1 MKYDFDEIVPRR
13 GTHSVKWELDS
24 DPDIL
29 PMWVADMDFR
39 TAPPVVEALRRRV
52 EHGIFGY
59 AQAPQAYYDAVVKW
73 FERRHG
79 WHTEPEWI
87 LHTTGVIPAL
97 SAILK
102 ALTQPGDKILVQ
114 TPVYNHFFISIRN
127 SGCRTAENDLTYRGG
142 AYTID
147 FADLERK
154 AADPEVKAMLLCN
167 PHNPAGRVWSPEELR
182 RIGEIC
188 LRNGIFVVA
197 DEIHCEL
204 VMPGFRYTPFASLG
218 EEFLHNSVT
227 CCSPSKAF
235 NLAGLQVAN
244 IIAAGE
250 TVRAKIEKALRINET
265 GEIGPLAID
274 ALIAAYDRGAE
285 WLDALNEY
293 LHANYLFLREYFA
306 QHLPQYPVLPLEGT
320 YLVGG
325 LPGRGTGVGRTGGTS
340 ARRGQTAR
348 QFGHDVRCGG
358 RRLHPAEYRLPAHA
372 ARRRTR
378 TAAEGARIAEIAKR
392 RYGDIC
398 DDNRQRVK
406 TCHSRR
412 VSLPKLKTERLW
424 DGQEKT
430 STTSISKTCADSR
443 CLSQVTPMY

>member
-320 YLVGG
+320 YLVWADCRAAG
-325 LPGRGTGVGRTGGTS
+325 LASDELAERLLAEGRLR
-340 ARRGQTAR
+340 
-348 QFGHDVRCGG
+348 DVRCGG

>member
-188 LRNGIFVVA
+188 LRNGVFVVA

-306 QHLPQYPVLPLEGT
+306 QHLPHCPVLPLEGT
-320 YLVGG
+320 YLVWADCRAAG
-325 LPGRGTGVGRTGGTS
+325 LASDELAERLLAEGRLRVNSGTMYGYFKDL
-340 ARRGQTAR
+340 RGQQMSFAGYANVLR
-348 QFGHDVRCGG
+348 HIFWNLMDGHSMVRESEKCNYTIEAWG
-358 RRLHPAEYRLPAHA
+358 RRCYLVQTNRETKAIDRY
-372 ARRRTR
+372 
-378 TAAEGARIAEIAKR
+378 EILNCTYEQLRGK
-392 RYGDIC
+392 
-398 DDNRQRVK
+398 
-406 TCHSRR
+406 
-412 VSLPKLKTERLW
+412 
-424 DGQEKT
+424 
-430 STTSISKTCADSR
+430 ISKRHEAEEVPAR
-443 CLSQVTPMY
+443 

>member
-188 LRNGIFVVA
+188 LRNGVFVVA

-285 WLDALNEY
+285 WLDAQLTQRTANMTIMVDKSEHALRGMVAQGTGDSGDRSQRRPDTLDR
-293 LHANYLFLREYFA
+293 LHQR
-306 QHLPQYPVLPLEGT
+306 H
-320 YLVGG
+320 VGE
-325 LPGRGTGVGRTGGTS
+325 GRGGKRETEDAEPRHAVGFDPD
-340 ARRGQTAR
+340 AAR
-348 QFGHDVRCGG
+348 QQ
-358 RRLHPAEYRLPAHA
+358 
-372 ARRRTR
+372 
-378 TAAEGARIAEIAKR
+378 AAEDKI
-392 RYGDIC
+392 
-398 DDNRQRVK
+398 
-406 TCHSRR
+406 
-412 VSLPKLKTERLW
+412 ERPP
-424 DGQEKT
+424 
-430 STTSISKTCADSR
+430 A
-443 CLSQVTPMY
+443 P

>member
-79 WHTEPEWI
+79 WRTEPEWI

-182 RIGEIC
+182 RIG
-188 LRNGIFVVA
+188 
-197 DEIHCEL
+197 
-204 VMPGFRYTPFASLG
+204 
-218 EEFLHNSVT
+218 
-227 CCSPSKAF
+227 
-235 NLAGLQVAN
+235 
-244 IIAAGE
+244 
-250 TVRAKIEKALRINET
+250 
-265 GEIGPLAID
+265 
-274 ALIAAYDRGAE
+274 
-285 WLDALNEY
+285 
-293 LHANYLFLREYFA
+293 
-306 QHLPQYPVLPLEGT
+306 
-320 YLVGG
+320 
-325 LPGRGTGVGRTGGTS
+325 
-340 ARRGQTAR
+340 
-348 QFGHDVRCGG
+348 
-358 RRLHPAEYRLPAHA
+358 
-372 ARRRTR
+372 
-378 TAAEGARIAEIAKR
+378 
-392 RYGDIC
+392 
-398 DDNRQRVK
+398 
-406 TCHSRR
+406 
-412 VSLPKLKTERLW
+412 
-424 DGQEKT
+424 
-430 STTSISKTCADSR
+430 
-443 CLSQVTPMY
+443 

>member
-306 QHLPQYPVLPLEGT
+306 QHLPHCPVLPLEGT
-320 YLVGG
+320 YRMLTSSPLIHT
-325 LPGRGTGVGRTGGTS
+325 LPEVW
-340 ARRGQTAR
+340 ARRPKMPSISS
-348 QFGHDVRCGG
+348 VRWAPTRPATPRISPFFSSKLQWRNERGWMEVKSSTFIMTSSEGWFSSGG
-358 RRLHPAEYRLPAHA
+358 YRLDSSRPTILAM
-372 ARRRTR
+372 
-378 TAAEGARIAEIAKR
+378 
-392 RYGDIC
+392 IC
-398 DDNRQRVK
+398 
-406 TCHSRR
+406 
-412 VSLPKLKTERLW
+412 SLVMSA
-424 DGQEKT
+424 T
-430 STTSISKTCADSR
+430 SH
-443 CLSQVTPMY
+443 LPMYWPSRMMVTSSAMTLISSILWLM